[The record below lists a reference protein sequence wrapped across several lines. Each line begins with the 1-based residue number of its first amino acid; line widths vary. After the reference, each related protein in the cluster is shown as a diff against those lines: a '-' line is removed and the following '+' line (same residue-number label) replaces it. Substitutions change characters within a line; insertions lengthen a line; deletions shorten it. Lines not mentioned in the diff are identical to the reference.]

1 MERNQAI
8 KTTPVTQARVAAI
21 GHFGETYEDVV
32 NRLIDFFD
40 EHSQCRHRGRKASSA
55 QQDPTKE

>member
-40 EHSQCRHRGRKASSA
+40 EHSQCRHRRKLTVSPSEE
-55 QQDPTKE
+55 PK